1 MKKRGGSVYG
11 LEFIQENLLIY
22 GKLMEKLTAGLKG
35 YGNFIV
41 KESDSAKAFRS
52 GSLAVLATPVLIAS
66 AEETCADLVQ
76 PLLDEGMGTVGTRV
90 DIRHLAPTP
99 IGMKY
104 HCECELTGVEGRK
117 LLFSVTLYDEKEQ
130 IAEGTHERF
139 IINNERFFAKAQN
152 KAAKA

>member
-1 MKKRGGSVYG
+1 
-11 LEFIQENLLIY
+11 
-22 GKLMEKLTAGLKG
+22 METIKTGLKG
-35 YGNFIV
+35 YGEFIV

-76 PLLDEGMGTVGTRV
+76 PLLDKGMGTVGTRV

-104 HCECELTGVEGRK
+104 SVSVRSP
-117 LLFSVTLYDEKEQ
+117 LLKGERSFSAL
-130 IAEGTHERF
+130 F
-139 IINNERFFAKAQN
+139 
-152 KAAKA
+152 